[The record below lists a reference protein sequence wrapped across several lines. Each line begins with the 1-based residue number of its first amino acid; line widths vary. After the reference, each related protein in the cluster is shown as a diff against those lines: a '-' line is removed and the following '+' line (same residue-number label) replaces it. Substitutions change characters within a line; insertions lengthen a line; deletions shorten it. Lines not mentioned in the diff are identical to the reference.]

1 MLLNYLHHIVKRVG
15 TRKMN
20 NDIAII
26 EFSAKE
32 AMNRMSSE
40 KLKCKVI
47 KDSSSYY
54 YIKDNH
60 LIHHFYNGKEIQVF
74 SDINELR
81 HFSELLIER
90 TAWEIATP
98 ENCSALKTN
107 K

>member
-1 MLLNYLHHIVKRVG
+1 
-15 TRKMN
+15 MN
-20 NDIAII
+20 DYIAVI

-32 AMNRMSSE
+32 AMHRMSSE
-40 KLKCKVI
+40 KLKCKVV
-47 KDSSSYY
+47 KNSSSYY

-60 LIHHFYNGKEIQVF
+60 LIHHLYNGKEIQVF

-98 ENCSALKTN
+98 ENCSALKIH

>member
-1 MLLNYLHHIVKRVG
+1 
-15 TRKMN
+15 MN
-20 NDIAII
+20 DYIAVV

-32 AMNRMSSE
+32 AMHRMSSE
-40 KLKCKVI
+40 KLKCKVV

-98 ENCSALKTN
+98 ENCSALKIH